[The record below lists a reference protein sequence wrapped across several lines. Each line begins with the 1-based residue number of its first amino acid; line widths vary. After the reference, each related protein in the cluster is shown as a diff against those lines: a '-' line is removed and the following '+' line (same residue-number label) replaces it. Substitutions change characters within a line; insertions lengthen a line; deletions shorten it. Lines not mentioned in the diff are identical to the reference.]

1 MSHFGIKKMKMEF
14 VDFGIG
20 MISPAY
26 SQLSKTDQSFHFCN
40 SMVGHVPT
48 QV

>member
-1 MSHFGIKKMKMEF
+1 MSHFGIKNMKMDF

-26 SQLSKTDQSFHFCN
+26 SQLRKINQSFKFCILKG
-40 SMVGHVPT
+40 GHIPT